1 MSQKFNLSW
10 CQQDLLTGVNREHL
24 ELSFA
29 APESSAELAAQV
41 QKFLNAVGYP
51 NIEVVVATAAADW
64 GTAGDLD
71 VPWPWSE
78 CQPVLWWDEQEP
90 DFAPVP
96 AVIPRFLRKDVNED
110 DAGHN

>member
-10 CQQDLLTGVNREHL
+10 CHQDRLTGANREQL

-64 GTAGDLD
+64 GTAGDQD
-71 VPWPWSE
+71 VPWFWSE
-78 CQPVLWWDEQEP
+78 CPPDPWWKEPAP
-90 DFAPVP
+90 DFAP
-96 AVIPRFLRKDVNED
+96 ARAEIPRFLRKDVNES
-110 DAGHN
+110 GHN

>member
-10 CQQDLLTGVNREHL
+10 CHQDRLTGVKREQL

-64 GTAGDLD
+64 GSAGDLD

-78 CQPVLWWDEQEP
+78 CPPDPWWEEP
-90 DFAPVP
+90 TPEATR
-96 AVIPRFLRKDVNED
+96 ARIPRFLRKDVNV
-110 DAGHN
+110 